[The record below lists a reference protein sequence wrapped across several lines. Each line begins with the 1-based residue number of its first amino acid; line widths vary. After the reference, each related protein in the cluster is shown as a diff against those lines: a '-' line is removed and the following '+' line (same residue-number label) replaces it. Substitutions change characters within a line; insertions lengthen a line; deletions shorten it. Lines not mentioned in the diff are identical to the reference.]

1 MFRNIN
7 SSWSH
12 GVKIVVSFLIMKV
25 IILGKC
31 FICTY
36 IKIYW
41 ETWCFYLNH
50 EFPWNIWL
58 FWALKF
64 HPKNFTKHKIL
75 IKMNWIV
82 QLLFKLQ
89 RFSTKYNSSFPPH
102 KSKNNFKIFSIS
114 VQIHFPQKPKWIFI
128 NFPMYFLWLKN
139 KKRKKIQFSFCGYKI
154 YLIVFM
160 QLRKWEKPH

>member
-1 MFRNIN
+1 
-7 SSWSH
+7 
-12 GVKIVVSFLIMKV
+12 VKIVVSFLIMKI

-41 ETWCFYLNH
+41 ETWCCYLNIKS
-50 EFPWNIWL
+50 WNTL
-58 FWALKF
+58 LYWALKF
-64 HPKNFTKHKIL
+64 PSENFTKHKIL

-89 RFSTKYNSSFPPH
+89 RFSTKYNSSFSPN
-102 KSKNNFKIFSIS
+102 KSKNNFAIFSIS
-114 VQIHFPQKPKWIFI
+114 IQIHFPQKPKWIFI
-128 NFPMYFLWLKN
+128 NFLWLI
-139 KKRKKIQFSFCGYKI
+139 KKQEEEKKLIKFCGYKI

-160 QLRKWEKPH
+160 QLWKWE